1 MSPGNDPISQMSA
14 VERRAALSLASIYAL
29 RMLGLFMILPV
40 FALYADELQGVTP
53 ALAGLAIGIYGL
65 TQAMLQ
71 IPYGLVSDRL
81 GRKPVIIFGLLV
93 FVLGSLVA
101 AAAESIQVVILG
113 RAIQGAGA
121 IAAVVMALAADLTRE
136 QHRVKTMAIIGM
148 SIGASFMLAMVL
160 GPVFNTLVGV
170 SGIFMLTAVLAVF
183 GIVVVWKVVPNP
195 VISRIHRDAQP
206 VPAQFARV
214 LKDTQL
220 LRLDAGILI
229 LHMILTASF
238 VTLPLVLRD
247 IAGFDPAQ
255 HWKLYLPVLV
265 VSVLLMIP
273 FILLAEK
280 YQRMKQVFMGA
291 IVTIMVALLALFAF
305 HQQVWGIA
313 VSLVIFFAGFNLL
326 EAILPSLI
334 SKLAPAESKGTA
346 MGFYSSSQFLGAF
359 LGGVMGGWLHGKFG
373 LASVFLFCAVA
384 ALFWLV
390 IAAGMKNP
398 RHLST
403 RLIKVAVSDSH
414 AASSLADKIT
424 RIAGV
429 AEAVVIAE
437 DGVAY
442 LKVDPEK
449 LDEQA
454 LGALAIPG

>member
-1 MSPGNDPISQMSA
+1 MSA
-14 VERRAALSLASIYAL
+14 TERRAALSLASIYAL

-71 IPYGLVSDRL
+71 IPYGLISDRL

-160 GPVFNTLVGV
+160 GPVFNNLIGV

-183 GIVVVWKVVPNP
+183 GIVVIWKVVPNP
-195 VISRIHRDAQP
+195 VISRIHRDAEP
-206 VPAQFARV
+206 VPAQFAAV

-255 HWKLYLPVLV
+255 HWKLYLPVLAL
-265 VSVLLMIP
+265 SVLLMIP

-280 YQRMKQVFMGA
+280 YQRMKQVFLGA
-291 IVTIMVALLALFAF
+291 IVTITVALLLLFGF
-305 HQQVWGIA
+305 HQQVWVIA
-313 VSLVIFFAGFNLL
+313 VLLVIFFAGFNLL

-334 SKLAPAESKGTA
+334 SKLAPADSKGTA
-346 MGFYSSSQFLGAF
+346 MGFYSSAQFFGAF

-373 LASVFLFCAVA
+373 LAAVFLFCAVA
-384 ALFWLV
+384 AMIWLV
-390 IAAGMKNP
+390 IAAGMKSP

-403 RLIKVAVSDSH
+403 RLIKVVVSGSRE
-414 AASSLADKIT
+414 ASSLADKIAQ
-424 RIAGV
+424 IAGV
-429 AEAVVIAE
+429 TEAVVIAE

-454 LGALAIPG
+454 LGALAISS